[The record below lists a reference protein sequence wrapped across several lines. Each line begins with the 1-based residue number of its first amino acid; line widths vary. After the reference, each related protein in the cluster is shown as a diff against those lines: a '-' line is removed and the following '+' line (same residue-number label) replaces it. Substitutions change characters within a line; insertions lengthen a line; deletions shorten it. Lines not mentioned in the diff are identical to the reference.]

1 MTIKD
6 FMQTNINHL
15 RNDIISELESKF
27 NSHDFIKKFAK
38 RFEGDYI
45 LFLNNYSG
53 SDAFRTVNSQI
64 AKFLADNET
73 RLNIHKTQKV
83 KSENV
88 FGEIDEIQGW
98 KKN

>member
-1 MTIKD
+1 MSINN
-6 FMQTNINHL
+6 FMQQNINHL
-15 RNDIISELESKF
+15 RNDIISELESEF
-27 NSHDFIKKFAK
+27 NSHDFIKKIAK
-38 RFEGDYI
+38 RFEPDYVD
-45 LFLNNYSG
+45 FLNKYRG

-64 AKFLADNET
+64 AKFLADNALS
-73 RLNIHKTQKV
+73 LNIHKTQKV